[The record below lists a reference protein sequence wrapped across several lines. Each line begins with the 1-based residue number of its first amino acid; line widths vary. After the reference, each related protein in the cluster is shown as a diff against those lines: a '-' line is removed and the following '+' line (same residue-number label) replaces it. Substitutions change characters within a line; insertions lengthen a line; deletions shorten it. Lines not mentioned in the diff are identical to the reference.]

1 MVPAT
6 AVASAVALVRG
17 PGGKPMPLA
26 PAAGDAP
33 FAAGD
38 RLTGSY
44 TCTQGRTELTLVI
57 EDVRGD
63 DVSVVFEFA
72 YRGAT
77 PGHAAASGRYR
88 MQGTL
93 DRKTG
98 KLDLE
103 AGDWIE
109 QPNGYV
115 TVDLEGT
122 IATDASGLQTYKGR
136 VIPPP
141 GGGCTTFHVT
151 RRAVIPS
158 R

>member
-6 AVASAVALVRG
+6 AVASSVALVRG
-17 PGGKPMPLA
+17 PGKPMPLA
-26 PAAGDAP
+26 TAVGDAP
-33 FAAGD
+33 FAPGD

-57 EDVRGD
+57 EDVRGN

-72 YRGAT
+72 YRGGT
-77 PGHAAASGRYR
+77 PGHAAAAGKYR
-88 MQGTL
+88 MHGTL
-93 DRKTG
+93 QRETG
-98 KLDLE
+98 ELALE
-103 AGDWIE
+103 AGDCIV
-109 QPNGYV
+109 QPNNYV

-122 IATDASGLQTYKGR
+122 ITTDRSGLQTYKGR
-136 VIPPP
+136 VIPPD
-141 GGGCTTFHVT
+141 GDGCTTFHVT